1 MKGWQ
6 FFMTED
12 HRPKTA
18 TTRRDSFVVR
28 IWHERDKPG
37 WQGWVQHAD
46 TGESALV
53 HELDDLVVFIE
64 QRIGRPRGTFR
75 RGIK

>member
-1 MKGWQ
+1 MNQGDQ
-6 FFMTED
+6 
-12 HRPKTA
+12 PKTPG
-18 TTRRDSFVVR
+18 TRRDAFVVR
-28 IWHERDKPG
+28 ICQERDKPG

-46 TGESALV
+46 TGESAPV
-53 HELDDLVVFIE
+53 RELDDLLAFIE